1 MKVSIIVAAAENNAI
16 GKDNQLICKL
26 SADLKRFK
34 ALTMGHHIIM
44 GRKTFES
51 IGRPLPGRRS
61 VIITR
66 NTDYKQEGCLVVHSL
81 EEALALC
88 DDDEV
93 FVIGGGEIYN
103 QAFSLADRLYLTRI
117 NAVIEGDTHI
127 PNVSEQQWKEISR
140 EDYLKDAK
148 NECDYSF
155 VDYERRL

>member
-1 MKVSIIVAAAENNAI
+1 MKLSIIVAAAENNAI

-51 IGRPLPGRRS
+51 IGRALPGRRS

-66 NTDYKQEGCLVVHSL
+66 NTDYKQEGCVVVHSL
-81 EEALALC
+81 EEALAVC
-88 DDDEV
+88 NDDEV
-93 FVIGGGEIYN
+93 FIIGGGEIYN
-103 QAFSLADRLYLTRI
+103 QAFPLASNLYLTRI
-117 NAVIEGDTHI
+117 NAHIDGDTHI
-127 PNVSEQQWKEISR
+127 PEVLASEWTEFHR
-140 EDYLKDAK
+140 EDHKKDEK

-155 VDYERRL
+155 IDYVRI

>member
-16 GKDNQLICKL
+16 GKDNQLICRL

-34 ALTMGHHIIM
+34 SLTMGHHIIM
-44 GRKTFES
+44 GRKTYES

-66 NTDYKQEGCLVVHSL
+66 NKDYKQEGCVVVHSL
-81 EEALALC
+81 EEAFAIC
-88 DDDEV
+88 NDEEV

-103 QAFSLADRLYLTRI
+103 QAFPLASNLYLTRM
-117 NAVIEGDTHI
+117 NSYIEGDTFI
-127 PNVSEQQWKEISR
+127 PEVKASEWNEVFR
-140 EDYLKDAK
+140 EDLQKDEK

-155 VDYERRL
+155 INYERK

>member
-66 NTDYKQEGCLVVHSL
+66 NMNYTQEGCVIVHSF
-81 EEALALC
+81 EEAIAIC

-103 QAFSLADRLYLTRI
+103 QVFPFADNLYLTRI
-117 NAVIEGDTHI
+117 KAEIDGDTFI
-127 PNVSEQQWKEISR
+127 PEVTDDVWKEVGKEEHS
-140 EDYLKDAK
+140 KDEK
-148 NECDYSF
+148 NECDYTF
-155 VDYERRL
+155 VDYIRK

>member
-16 GKDNQLICKL
+16 GKDNQLICRL

-34 ALTMGHHIIM
+34 SLTMGHHIIM
-44 GRKTFES
+44 GRKTYES

-66 NTDYKQEGCLVVHSL
+66 NKDYKQEGCVVVHSL
-81 EEALALC
+81 EEAFAIC
-88 DDDEV
+88 NDEEV

-103 QAFSLADRLYLTRI
+103 QAFPLASNLYLTRM
-117 NAVIEGDTHI
+117 NAHIEGDTFI
-127 PNVSEQQWKEISR
+127 PEVKISEWNEIFR
-140 EDYLKDAK
+140 EDHQKDEK

-155 VDYERRL
+155 VNYERK